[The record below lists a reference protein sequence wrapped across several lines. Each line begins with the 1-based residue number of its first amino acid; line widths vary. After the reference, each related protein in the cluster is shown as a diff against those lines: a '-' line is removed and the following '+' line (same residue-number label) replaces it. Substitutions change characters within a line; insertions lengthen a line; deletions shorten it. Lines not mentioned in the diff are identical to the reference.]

1 MIDRLNTQYTST
13 CQYAKWVLCACLHC
27 SSTECW
33 LMKSFASY
41 GSCEITG
48 RTKFASIRSQWNC
61 HMSGNH
67 CLWGEACMLSLPFPC
82 IARWSH
88 HSAYILAHTERAW
101 AGTCHDC
108 FLSVLLEFFPGA
120 YILELTGMW
129 ERLLSAWVFVWE
141 MWGFKNEISITLST

>member
-1 MIDRLNTQYTST
+1 MLNEFH
-13 CQYAKWVLCACLHC
+13 VLA
-27 SSTECW
+27 SIVVAQNVDWWSQSFS
-33 LMKSFASY
+33 SFASE

-48 RTKFASIRSQWNC
+48 STKFASIRSQWNC

-67 CLWGEACMLSLPFPC
+67 CLGWGACMLSLPFPC

-141 MWGFKNEISITLST
+141 MWGFKNEISLTLST